1 MDTLALAARFR
12 RSILRVS
19 GAGAFLL
26 VPWPALA
33 ADLFFGEVPIVL
45 TASRLAQSP
54 LDAPAAVTIVDR
66 EMIAASGFTELHDLL
81 RLVPGFLVAD
91 WPEGS
96 PTVAN
101 HGLGD
106 ASNGRVKVMIDGR
119 TINSPLWGNTNWRDL
134 PIRVDDVERIEVV
147 RGPNGAAYG
156 ANAFQGVVNIIT
168 RAPSTEDGSTLI
180 SRIGGNGFHDLGV
193 RVNGRGGG
201 EIDWR
206 ISASRRGA
214 RLFRSFHENDGT
226 VNPSESFARTAVNF
240 SASTQVTPRDEVR
253 LHVGGSDGTYDR
265 GTPGS
270 VTDPLDEEV
279 SRASYFHLAW
289 THSASADSELTVQYF
304 HQGEAIRPNGVSGI
318 ELRSNRLSDLIDGV
332 TVIKPGN
339 RYVAVATE
347 DIDVDT
353 SRDDLE
359 LQYSSRLSP
368 EWQML
373 FGAGVRHET
382 VRARDYFNTSGTLR
396 ATHAQVFGS
405 VTWQPL
411 DWIKVN
417 AGGTFEQHHYS
428 GDLFSPRLAV
438 NLALT
443 QESSLRLAGGVAY
456 RAPSFIEAYAEQ
468 VYREDGLIRAIG
480 LRSSRSLQPERVR
493 YVDLGYVAA
502 FREIGLQLDA
512 RVFRERYERYLD
524 NQRCWNPV
532 IAPDGSETVPTGRV
546 RTPACPVAPP
556 PGYVPYDQA
565 LQQGS
570 FEFLNSGAFV
580 MDGAEFSIDWRR
592 PGWGRVVFSQAFVE
606 IDPGKGVSDPDFA
619 MSTPQ
624 SMTSLLLIA
633 ELPERW
639 RASLGYYRNEAM
651 YWLNGGDRVP
661 PRNRVDL
668 KLARS
673 FGPERSD
680 NEFAITAQSVGGRYA
695 EFHEGKFRAE
705 PQLFASLR
713 LSW

>member
-1 MDTLALAARFR
+1 MPSLAA
-12 RSILRVS
+12 
-19 GAGAFLL
+19 
-26 VPWPALA
+26 A
-33 ADLFFGEVPIVL
+33 ADALFFGDVPIVL
-45 TASRLAQSP
+45 TASRMEQSP
-54 LDAPAAVTIVDR
+54 LDAPAAVTVIDR

-91 WPEGS
+91 WADGS
-96 PTVAN
+96 PTIAN

-106 ASNGRVKVMIDGR
+106 AYNGRVKVMIDGR
-119 TINSPLWGNTNWRDL
+119 TMTSPMWGNTLWRDL

-168 RAPSTEDGSTLI
+168 REPATEDGVTLI
-180 SRIGGNGFHDLGV
+180 SRLGGNGFYDQGV
-193 RVNGRGGG
+193 RVNGRSDGAV
-201 EIDWR
+201 DWR
-206 ISASRRGA
+206 LSASRRGA
-214 RLFRSFHENDGT
+214 NTFRAYHEDDGT
-226 VNPSESFARTAVNF
+226 VNPRERFGRTAVNF
-240 SASTQVTPRDEVR
+240 SASAQVSPRDELR

-270 VTDPLDEEV
+270 VTDPLAEEV
-279 SRASYFHLAW
+279 SRASYLHLAW
-289 THSASADSELTVQYF
+289 THNASAESELTVQYF
-304 HQGEAIRPNGVSGI
+304 HQGEAIRPNGVSGV
-318 ELRSNRLSDLIDGV
+318 ELRSTRLSSLIDGV
-332 TVIKPGN
+332 TVIRPNGRFIAIAN
-339 RYVAVATE
+339 Q

-359 LQYSSRLSP
+359 LQYSTRLSP
-368 EWQML
+368 QWQML
-373 FGAGVRHET
+373 FGAGVRRES
-382 VRARDYFNTSGTLR
+382 VRSRDYFNTGRTLH
-396 ATHAQVFGS
+396 AMHAQAFGS

-411 DWIKVN
+411 DWLKIN
-417 AGGTFEQHHYS
+417 AGGTLEQHDYS
-428 GDLFSPRLAV
+428 GELFSPRLAL

-443 QESSLRLAGGVAY
+443 PESSLRLAGGVAY
-456 RAPSFIEAYAEQ
+456 RAPSFVESYAEQ
-468 VYREDGLIRAIG
+468 VYREDGQIRALG
-480 LRSSRSLQPERVR
+480 LRASRSLQPERVR

-502 FREIGLQLDA
+502 FREIGLQIDA

-532 IAPDGSETVPTGRV
+532 IAPDGSETVPTGRI
-546 RTPACPVAPP
+546 RTPACPTAPP
-556 PGYVPYDQA
+556 PGYVPFDQA
-565 LQQGS
+565 LQQAS

-592 PGWGRVVFSQAFVE
+592 PGWGRVVLSQAFIE
-606 IDPGKGVSDPDFA
+606 IDAGKGVSDPDFE
-619 MSTPQ
+619 MSAPQ
-624 SMTSLLLIA
+624 AMTSLLLIKD
-633 ELPERW
+633 LPARW
-639 RASLGYYRNEAM
+639 RASLGFYHNEAM

-661 PRNRVDL
+661 GRDRVDL
-668 KLARS
+668 KLARR